1 MTRRARA
8 MMMMKKRRRS
18 KKRMIQIPSETS
30 SSTPMVTRQG
40 KITTRILKN
49 NQILKAVLVIR
60 RKRLLKTIPY
70 QKIKKALKLAILNL

>member
-1 MTRRARA
+1 
-8 MMMMKKRRRS
+8 MMMKKRRRS

-30 SSTPMVTRQG
+30 SSTPMVTRLG

>member
-1 MTRRARA
+1 
-8 MMMMKKRRRS
+8 MMMKKRRRS

-30 SSTPMVTRQG
+30 SSTPMVTRLG

-60 RKRLLKTIPY
+60 RKRLLKTIRY